1 MVYKVVP
8 TPKFEKDLKKIGR
21 SNAVK
26 IIRWIEE
33 NLENSEDPR
42 EKGKQLKYDFREY
55 WRYRIGDFRLLVEII
70 DNQLILSLIT
80 VAHRREVYNKAQIL
94 RKNAEIF
101 QTGAPALGTIVFLE
115 AKGGR
120 KCRLLTS

>member
-70 DNQLILSLIT
+70 DNQLILSLVT
-80 VAHRREVYNKAQIL
+80 VAHRREVYNK
-94 RKNAEIF
+94 
-101 QTGAPALGTIVFLE
+101 
-115 AKGGR
+115 
-120 KCRLLTS
+120 S